1 MGSLC
6 KCDVCDQCLNIN
18 EDPKTHMV
26 KRHHNNEKVNELQKK
41 NELQKR
47 LNELNSKVGNQKMKI
62 YNDILLFKKGKK
74 KIVKSE
80 KYQ

>member
-1 MGSLC
+1 
-6 KCDVCDQCLNIN
+6 
-18 EDPKTHMV
+18 MV

>member
-1 MGSLC
+1 
-6 KCDVCDQCLNIN
+6 
-18 EDPKTHMV
+18 MV

-62 YNDILLFKKGKK
+62 YDDILLLKKGKK